1 MNTYNVTKALADSA
15 WARFDDIINDDIK
28 CEIIEDNISMVYD
41 NNYEHPAWKD
51 ARRTGSIYRGG
62 KRNVR

>member
-15 WARFDDIINDDIK
+15 WARFGDIINDDIK
-28 CEIIEDNISMVYD
+28 CEIIEDNITMAYD

-51 ARRTGSIYRGG
+51 ARKTGSIYNRYI
-62 KRNVR
+62 RR